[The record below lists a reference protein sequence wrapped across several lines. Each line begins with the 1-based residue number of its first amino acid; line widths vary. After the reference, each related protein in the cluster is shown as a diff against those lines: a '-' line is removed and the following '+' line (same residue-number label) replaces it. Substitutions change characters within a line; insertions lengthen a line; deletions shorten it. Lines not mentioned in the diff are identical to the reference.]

1 MLSNTLLA
9 CALIAGV
16 AGEKLNLK
24 VFYETNC
31 PFCQQTI
38 IDEFDATRSSPDCL
52 QEHVKFDWIPYGNA
66 NSAGGA
72 TICQHGTDECMGN
85 KIHICA
91 KEYFGDDDIGMNNFV
106 VCHEKNIKGD
116 AFAHIAPMPAQDQG
130 SFAPCQMPAGKAPGD
145 LLTCAN
151 DPSIFPKLE
160 KMGVTTASFPKA
172 HVPWMVFAQGEE
184 NLQGKLVEGV
194 CARLLAEGRGQPAC
208 CAQTGRRLLV

>member
-16 AGEKLNLK
+16 AGKLELK

-66 NSAGGA
+66 NEAGGA
-72 TICQHGTDECMGN
+72 VMCQHGPDECMGN

-91 KEYFGDDDIGMNNFV
+91 KEAFGEDDIGMNNFV
-106 VCHEKNIKGD
+106 VCHEKNIRGDQFANITGD
-116 AFAHIAPMPAQDQG
+116 ASRRPELLCILPDASWQD
-130 SFAPCQMPAGKAPGD
+130 
-145 LLTCAN
+145 
-151 DPSIFPKLE
+151 
-160 KMGVTTASFPKA
+160 
-172 HVPWMVFAQGEE
+172 
-184 NLQGKLVEGV
+184 
-194 CARLLAEGRGQPAC
+194 GRGFDDMC
-208 CAQTGRRLLV
+208 TGSKHL